1 MVSVYTRKFKVT
13 NISGNIGCIYFRGE
27 TFAPSASNIF
37 VAIATGTKRPLSSVI
52 LFANS
57 SEMGLLQQQQK

>member
-1 MVSVYTRKFKVT
+1 MVSVYTRKLLGRMFKVT

-37 VAIATGTKRPLSSVI
+37 VAIATGTKRPLSNVI
-52 LFANS
+52 L
-57 SEMGLLQQQQK
+57 LQKECEI